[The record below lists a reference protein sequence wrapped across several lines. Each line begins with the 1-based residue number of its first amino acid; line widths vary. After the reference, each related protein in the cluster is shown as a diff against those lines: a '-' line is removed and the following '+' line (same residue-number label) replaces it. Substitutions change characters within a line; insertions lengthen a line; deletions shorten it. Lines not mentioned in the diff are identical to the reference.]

1 MWTCGAAEVK
11 GGAASVRV
19 ECVDKDGARR
29 CRVLGTDQ
37 RLEAAVE

>member
-29 CRVLGTDQ
+29 CRALGTDQ